1 MSSLLHYFILVA
13 TDLPHSYCCCCQN
26 LCWGS
31 VHWHRLQ
38 NVQLS
43 PIVSCAGT
51 ACMEKRKTKIFSPIH
66 VSKFV
71 PRGFLSVFSYFSG
84 WKLFTEQEEASGMQE
99 EEGRAAWGGMR
110 CLGNTE
116 AQPNEAAGEGWSDG
130 CLFLRQLRRIPLPAC
145 CTGSAWHRALSCSQ
159 TGLAVSNMSASG
171 G

>member
-26 LCWGS
+26 LCCGS

-51 ACMEKRKTKIFSPIH
+51 ACMEKQKTKIFSPIH

-99 EEGRAAWGGMR
+99 EEGRAAWGGIGAWGTQRHNQIKLQEERDGAM
-110 CLGNTE
+110 
-116 AQPNEAAGEGWSDG
+116 AAEVHPSASLLHWLCMTQS
-130 CLFLRQLRRIPLPAC
+130 PLLL
-145 CTGSAWHRALSCSQ
+145 SNRLSCFKYEC
-159 TGLAVSNMSASG
+159 
-171 G
+171 